1 MNALRAGCAAL
12 AIAAACAIVP
22 ATAGVPSLP
31 DCLEGSDFIANAA
44 RARDN
49 GMPRDRFLTRM
60 QDDFE
65 VIRAFPPSLR
75 WFAKDRD
82 DERFLLEAAARVFDR
97 PKAPAT
103 HHAEFLALCLERVAA

>member
-1 MNALRAGCAAL
+1 MSSLRAGCAAL
-12 AIAAACAIVP
+12 AVAAALAAAP
-22 ATAGVPSLP
+22 AAAGVPSLD

-44 RARDN
+44 RSRDN
-49 GMPRDRFLTRM
+49 GMSRERFLARM
-60 QDDFE
+60 GDDFE

-97 PKAPAT
+97 PRAPAE
-103 HHAEFLALCLERVAA
+103 HHAEFLALCVERVAA